1 MEEDSK
7 MIDLH
12 NHILYGQD
20 DGAETLEESIA
31 MCRIGYDDGIRTIV
45 ATPHILPGIYENN
58 RSTILSRVAELNKVL
73 EKLRAQSPPACGTG
87 RESRGKKVDSMTQLP
102 DDSGLRDPISQFLR
116 DATNSK
122 PHSASGSG
130 LDSALRTPNSELKI
144 LPGADVH
151 FSSDLLERLER
162 KEVVTVNDQGRYL
175 MVEFESQGI
184 PYMAEEALFQ
194 MLTKG
199 IVPIISH
206 PERNMEIG
214 KKPKRYYEMVRM
226 GCLGQVTAMSLTG
239 EFGSEIKRSAE
250 KLLAKR
256 LIHIIASDA
265 HSPDRRRPILSAGV
279 KAAEKIVGKE
289 EARKMV
295 TEYPKA
301 LIEGRRPSIPDPI
314 PL

>member
-20 DGAETLEESIA
+20 DGAETLEESIR
-31 MCRIGYDDGIRTIV
+31 MCRISSQDGVRTIV
-45 ATPHILPGIYENN
+45 ATPHILPGIYEND
-58 RSTILSRVAELNKVL
+58 RSMILAKVRELSTALV
-73 EKLRAQSPPACGTG
+73 
-87 RESRGKKVDSMTQLP
+87 
-102 DDSGLRDPISQFLR
+102 
-116 DATNSK
+116 
-122 PHSASGSG
+122 HSE
-130 LDSALRTPNSELKI
+130 LRTPNSELSLTI

-206 PERNMEIG
+206 PERNMEIAQR
-214 KKPKRYYEMVRM
+214 PQRYYEMIRM

-239 EFGSEIKRSAE
+239 EFGPEIKRSAE

-265 HSPDRRRPILSAGV
+265 HSPDRRPPILSAGV

-301 LIEGRRPSIPDPI
+301 VIEGRRPDVPE
-314 PL
+314 PLSP

>member
-20 DGAETLEESIA
+20 DGAETLEESIR
-31 MCRIGYDDGIRTIV
+31 MCRISSQDGVRTIV
-45 ATPHILPGIYENN
+45 ATPHILPGIYEND
-58 RSTILSRVAELNKVL
+58 RSTILSQVAELNSALK
-73 EKLRAQSPPACGTG
+73 KLNFQRSPF
-87 RESRGKKVDSMTQLP
+87 RVKNLDSMTQLP
-102 DDSGLRDPISQFLR
+102 DDLITELR
-116 DATNSK
+116 
-122 PHSASGSG
+122 
-130 LDSALRTPNSELKI
+130 I
-144 LPGADVH
+144 LAGADVH

-184 PYMAEEALFQ
+184 PYMAEEVLFQ

-206 PERNMEIG
+206 PERNMEIAQR
-214 KKPKRYYEMVRM
+214 PQRYYEMIRM

-239 EFGSEIKRSAE
+239 EFGPEIKRSAE
-250 KLLAKR
+250 KLLTKR

-265 HSPDRRRPILSAGV
+265 HSPDRRPPILSAGV

-301 LIEGRRPSIPDPI
+301 VIEGRRPDVPE
-314 PL
+314 PLSP

>member
-20 DGAETLEESIA
+20 DGAETLEESIQ
-31 MCRIGYDDGIRTIV
+31 MCRISSQDGVRTIV
-45 ATPHILPGIYENN
+45 ATPHILPGIYEND
-58 RSTILSRVAELNKVL
+58 RSTILSHVAELNNAL
-73 EKLRAQSPPACGTG
+73 MELRVQSS
-87 RESRGKKVDSMTQLP
+87 EFRGKDFGASTHSRINAP
-102 DDSGLRDPISQFLR
+102 DLF
-116 DATNSK
+116 
-122 PHSASGSG
+122 
-130 LDSALRTPNSELKI
+130 EI

-151 FSSDLLERLER
+151 FSSDLLERLEK

-206 PERNMEIG
+206 PERNMEIR

-265 HSPDRRRPILSAGV
+265 HSPNRRPPILSAGV

-301 LIEGRRPSIPDPI
+301 VIEGRRPDVPEPI
-314 PL
+314 SP